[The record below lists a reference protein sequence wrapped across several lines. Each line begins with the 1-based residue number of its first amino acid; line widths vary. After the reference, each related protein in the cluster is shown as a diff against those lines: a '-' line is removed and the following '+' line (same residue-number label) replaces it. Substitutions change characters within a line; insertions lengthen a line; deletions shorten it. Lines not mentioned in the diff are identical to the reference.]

1 MYTVECRQDFQL
13 TIFICKQLQV
23 DRICTGLIVFVLQW
37 YLHGKCTYLYCN
49 DICMAN
55 VFALDL
61 YLLCNCICLM
71 TVFDLQLYKCIYLM
85 TVFALQLY
93 VTYDCI
99 CIATVYNLWLYLH
112 CNCAHICKQ
121 PQADRGL
128 PVWDFTASLSVH
140 WKTLNKHL
148 NHNSPHCQPTL
159 VSLSG
164 CGAEPGWLWDTE

>member
-1 MYTVECRQDFQL
+1 MYTLECRQDFQL

-93 VTYDCI
+93 ITYDCI
-99 CIATVYNLWLYLH
+99 CIATVRTFANSRKRTEDCLCGISQH
-112 CNCAHICKQ
+112 
-121 PQADRGL
+121 PS
-128 PVWDFTASLSVH
+128 PFTGKL
-140 WKTLNKHL
+140 
-148 NHNSPHCQPTL
+148 
-159 VSLSG
+159 
-164 CGAEPGWLWDTE
+164 